1 MEVKARAFDQPIAP
15 RKVRLVLDAVRGQKI
30 EDAYNILDIMPY
42 KSSRLVRNIILSA
55 VANAKTNNSLSQ
67 DNLYIKKAYAD
78 EGRTLKRFKARSRG
92 RAAPRLKRYSHI
104 NIVLE
109 EAVI

>member
-30 EDAYNILDIMPY
+30 EDAYNILDIMPH

-55 VANAKTNNSLSQ
+55 VANAKTIL
-67 DNLYIKKAYAD
+67 I
-78 EGRTLKRFKARSRG
+78 
-92 RAAPRLKRYSHI
+92 
-104 NIVLE
+104 
-109 EAVI
+109 